1 MSYFPFLKTL
11 AKGLKTFTQIAS
23 PYLFSYLLGTFIF
36 PPCIILPT
44 LPFGLVVSA
53 CIIFAARAVAMVC
66 ALWPSRH
73 RSACS
78 SLSKLLR
85 VKGGGPLG
93 GLCPR
98 LRATAAPQGWTCYN
112 EYIDIATVLRSSN
125 IATMHVRKFLK
136 SEFYKH
142 ALLCVC
148 LFSRNFEVQTIYY
161 IRLDEFKQRS
171 LNNQHILQTC
181 PIEDQNLDS
190 YTK

>member
-1 MSYFPFLKTL
+1 MSYFPCLKTL

-23 PYLFSYLLGTFIF
+23 PYLFSYLLVTFIS
-36 PPCIILPT
+36 PICILAT
-44 LPFGLVVSA
+44 LPFGIMSA
-53 CIIFAARAVAMVC
+53 LRLSKHI
-66 ALWPSRH
+66 
-73 RSACS
+73 SACS

-85 VKGGGPLG
+85 VLLRVKDGGWLG
-93 GLCPR
+93 GVGTR

-112 EYIDIATVLRSSN
+112 EYIDIATVFRSSN

-161 IRLDEFKQRS
+161 IRLDQFKQRS